1 MKPLDDKDCIALG
14 DSQKGY
20 LVYAQSSEVTTM
32 PIASG
37 KYNIYTVDMQ
47 TGDIT
52 LLQKGARL
60 QNTFHPSDSKGN
72 KLYWL
77 HPAQR

>member
-1 MKPLDDKDCIALG
+1 MKPLEDSKCIALG
-14 DSQKGY
+14 APQKGY
-20 LVYAQSSEVTTM
+20 LVYAQSSETSLS
-32 PIASG
+32 IASG
-37 KYNIYTVDMQ
+37 KYNIYTIDIQ
-47 TGDIT
+47 TGDIS

-60 QNTFHPSDSKGN
+60 QDTFRPNDSKGN